1 MTPGPARKSD
11 PPEKASKARKA
22 SKAKKAKKAS
32 KKVAKKRSLDGG
44 SAGLAKGG
52 KATRKKRAAKPRTA
66 IGWVEH
72 VDLPEWRVFGLRAK
86 SDTGARSSSLHVYR
100 LRDDGP
106 HHVRFD
112 VVIDAEHGHHR
123 HRHAVRAKVVRRA
136 RVRSSN
142 GQYEE
147 RIFVRTLLR
156 VGSVERQIEI
166 SLADRREMTHRMLL
180 GRTSLKGLLVDP
192 TRKHLLSEAGE

>member
-1 MTPGPARKSD
+1 MTGGA
-11 PPEKASKARKA
+11 ARKA
-22 SKAKKAKKAS
+22 GTATKAGPTSELARKKAAKKKAAKRKARGTAS
-32 KKVAKKRSLDGG
+32 DDAAAPGKKVR
-44 SAGLAKGG
+44 
-52 KATRKKRAAKPRTA
+52 RKKTDKARPV

-72 VDLPEWRVFGLRAK
+72 VDLPNWRVFGLRAK

-100 LRDDGP
+100 LSDDGP
-106 HHVRFD
+106 DHVRFD

-123 HRHAVRAKVVRRA
+123 HRHGVRTKVVRRS

-156 VGSVERQIEI
+156 VGSVEREIEI

-192 TRKHLLSEAGE
+192 TRQHLLSEPGE